1 MTLIAVIP
9 ARSGSK
15 RIKNKNLKHFKGKP
29 LIQWTIEAA
38 LNSKYIDKVIVST
51 DSREIADV
59 SKRLGATIPYLR
71 PKNFALD
78 NSPTIDLVLDF
89 LEKDNSI
96 TQFLLLQPTSPLRT
110 SDDINHVI
118 ELKRKKNANSV
129 VSVCKFNIPFNIL
142 FEIKKNGR
150 LTPFDNK
157 SIQYPNY
164 KLNGA
169 LYLADVE
176 QLISEKTFI
185 NEKTIPYIMPLRRSV
200 DIDTMIDWYNAE
212 SLYEDLKI

>member
-1 MTLIAVIP
+1 MSLIAVIP

-59 SKRLGATIPYLR
+59 SKRLGAIIPYLR

-89 LEKDNSI
+89 LEKDKSI

-110 SDDINHVI
+110 SDDIDHVI
-118 ELKRKKNANSV
+118 ELKRKKNVNSV
-129 VSVCKFNIPFNIL
+129 VSVCKFNVPINIL

-157 SIQYPNY
+157 SIRYPNY

-176 QLISEKTFI
+176 QLINEKTFI
-185 NEKTIPYIMPLRRSV
+185 NEKTIPYIMPLKRSV

-212 SLYEDLKI
+212 SLYEDLKN

>member
-1 MTLIAVIP
+1 MSLIAVIP

-110 SDDINHVI
+110 SDDINNVI

-129 VSVCKFNIPFNIL
+129 VSVCKFNVPFNLL

-157 SIQYPNY
+157 SIQCSNY

-212 SLYEDLKI
+212 SLYEDLKN